1 MTLFDPGAV
10 NKQIDAYIASVPP
23 GKRVVLLG
31 NVNLVSK
38 QAGAAIMLKVSD
50 TLSGYIRVTKIPGQ
64 HIESDAGFKIA
75 FLAGMPDEEVF
86 TFSELVKLLEDRGLG
101 WVRARM
107 GAYRLMRG
115 GHVELDELEAP
126 CG

>member
-1 MTLFDPGAV
+1 MSLFDPSAV

-50 TLSGYIRVTKIPGQ
+50 TLSGYIRVTKLPGQ
-64 HIESDAGFKIA
+64 HFESDAGIKVA
-75 FLAGMPDEEVF
+75 FLAGMPSEEVF

-115 GHVELDELEAP
+115 GHVELDELE
-126 CG
+126 GE

>member
-1 MTLFDPGAV
+1 MSLFDPGAV
-10 NKQIDAYIASVPP
+10 NRQIDAYIASVPP

-31 NVNLVSK
+31 NINLINR

-50 TLSGYIRVTKIPGQ
+50 TVSGYIRVTKIPGQ
-64 HIESDAGFKIA
+64 SLESDAGVKIA
-75 FLAGMPDEEVF
+75 FLAGMPEEETF

-101 WVRARM
+101 WVGARM

-115 GHVELDELEAP
+115 GHVELDELEDE
-126 CG
+126 

>member
-10 NKQIDAYIASVPP
+10 NRQIDAYIASVPP

-50 TLSGYIRVTKIPGQ
+50 TVSGYIRVTKLPGQ
-64 HIESDAGFKIA
+64 HFESDAGIKIT
-75 FLAGMPDEEVF
+75 FLAGMPDDETF

-101 WVRARM
+101 WIGARM

-115 GHVELDELEAP
+115 GHVELDELE
-126 CG
+126 GE

>member
-1 MTLFDPGAV
+1 MSLFDPTAV
-10 NKQIDAYIASVPP
+10 NKQIDAYISSVPP

-38 QAGAAIMLKVSD
+38 AAGAAIMLKVSD
-50 TLSGYIRVTKIPGQ
+50 TVGAYVRVTKLPGQ
-64 HIESDAGFKIA
+64 QLDADAGVKVA
-75 FLAGMPDEEVF
+75 FLVRMPEDETF

-101 WVRARM
+101 WIAARM

-115 GHVELDELEAP
+115 GHVELDEP
-126 CG
+126 CR

>member
-10 NKQIDAYIASVPP
+10 NKQIDAYISSVPP

-50 TLSGYIRVTKIPGQ
+50 AVGAYVRVTKIPGQ
-64 HIESDAGFKIA
+64 RFESDAGIKIA
-75 FLAGMPDEEVF
+75 FLAGMPDDETF

-101 WVRARM
+101 WIGARM

-115 GHVELDELEAP
+115 GHVELDELE
-126 CG
+126 GE

>member
-50 TLSGYIRVTKIPGQ
+50 TVSGYIRVTKIPGQ
-64 HIESDAGFKIA
+64 RFESDAGVKIA

-101 WVRARM
+101 WVGARM

-115 GHVELDELEAP
+115 GHVELDELE
-126 CG
+126 GE